1 MSTYLYPR
9 KDAPPLRRLDQ
20 VVLLSYAPC
29 EKNSTG
35 ECENSCLQPNSSR
48 SLFAFKVV
56 LEAARTQT
64 RGLSHLPSLFIAVPS
79 LSDKSRITYPR
90 SRSPGVMGSMHLV
103 VSFIYESSFSRLDH
117 TTSALRQCGPLMSIP
132 RTMKESLG
140 EEIVSNVVQKD
151 EELPVQEWSSQ
162 VWAF

>member
-1 MSTYLYPR
+1 MSTYLYPQ
-9 KDAPPLRRLDQ
+9 KDAPPLCRVDQ

-64 RGLSHLPSLFIAVPS
+64 RGLSHLPAQFIAVPS
-79 LSDKSRITYPR
+79 LSDKSCITYPR
-90 SRSPGVMGSMHLV
+90 SRSPGAMGSMHPVASLTH
-103 VSFIYESSFSRLDH
+103 ESSFSRLNR
-117 TTSALRQCGPLMSIP
+117 TTSALRQCGPLMTIP
-132 RTMKESLG
+132 RTMKEPLG
-140 EEIVSNVVQKD
+140 EEIVSRAV
-151 EELPVQEWSSQ
+151 
-162 VWAF
+162 